1 MRSTSPASRGARRG
15 IESFRSNVSER
26 PSDLAATAGQSPCL
40 ARTLRGV
47 LRLTLILVLAVCV
60 ESSSQRAARIQT
72 GVIGLSG
79 REIISCMGPPE
90 DSEYENE
97 LHGLWVYVRRLD
109 PVPGFR
115 NQPGPGIRPR
125 PPWDV
130 NNSRRS
136 GRFGPNMFERNH
148 EREFLLN
155 PTTARI
161 APGYCLL
168 QLEIRDGV
176 VHGFDAR
183 GRSLDG
189 MNADTRCALL
199 ARYCVE

>member
-1 MRSTSPASRGARRG
+1 MTVSSVTIPARRE
-15 IESFRSNVSER
+15 IESFRSDVPEH

-47 LRLTLILVLAVCV
+47 LRLTLVLVLAVCA

-79 REIISCMGPPE
+79 RDIISCMGPPE
-90 DSEYENE
+90 DSEYESE

-109 PVPGFR
+109 RVAGFR
-115 NQPGPGIRPR
+115 NQPGPGIRSEA
-125 PPWDV
+125 PWEIF
-130 NNSRRS
+130 NRGGS

-155 PTTARI
+155 PTTTRI

-168 QLEIRDGV
+168 KLEIRDDV
-176 VHGFDAR
+176 VHGFEAR
-183 GRSLDG
+183 GRTLEG

-199 ARYCVE
+199 ARHCVE

>member
-1 MRSTSPASRGARRG
+1 MAVLSVTIPARRE
-15 IESFRSNVSER
+15 IKSFRSDVPEH

-47 LRLTLILVLAVCV
+47 LGLTLILVLAVCA
-60 ESSSQRAARIQT
+60 ESSSERAARIQT

-79 REIISCMGPPE
+79 RYIISCMGPPE
-90 DSEYENE
+90 DSEYESD

-109 PVPGFR
+109 PVAGFR
-115 NQPGPGIRPR
+115 NQPGSGTRSE
-125 PPWDV
+125 PPWEIF
-130 NNSRRS
+130 NRGGS
-136 GRFGPNMFERNH
+136 GRFGPSTFDRNR

-155 PTTARI
+155 PTTTRI

-168 QLEIRDGV
+168 KLEVHDGV
-176 VHGFDAR
+176 VQGFEAR
-183 GRSLDG
+183 GRTLEG

-199 ARYCVE
+199 ARHCVE